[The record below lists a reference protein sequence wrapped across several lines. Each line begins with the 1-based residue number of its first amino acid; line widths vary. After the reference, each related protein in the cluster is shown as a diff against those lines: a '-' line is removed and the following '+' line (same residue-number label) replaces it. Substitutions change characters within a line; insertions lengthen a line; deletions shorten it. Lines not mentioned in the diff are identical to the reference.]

1 MFNNVPVNGW
11 PQLKGLEG
19 GGDVSELT
27 ERVSDLETTV
37 GDSESGLVKDVTDL
51 QTAVGDSDS
60 GLVKDVS
67 DLDTAVDSLETA
79 VGDSESGLVKD
90 VADLQD
96 ANKYLTTETL
106 VGKWGS
112 ANLYRKYINIG
123 ALPNSTTA
131 SYNTGLTTETV
142 RRMEFYYDSDSEF
155 GAIWSDLGSISYNK
169 STKKVD
175 VSVTSNMSSYSGI
188 IIIEYTK

>member
-27 ERVSDLETTV
+27 KRVSDLE
-37 GDSESGLVKDVTDL
+37 
-51 QTAVGDSDS
+51 TAVGDSDS
-60 GLVKDVS
+60 GLVKGVS
-67 DLDTAVDSLETA
+67 DLETTVGDSDSGLVKDVADLQTA
-79 VGDSESGLVKD
+79 VGDSDSGLVKD

-106 VGKWGS
+106 VGKWGLS
-112 ANLYRKYINIG
+112 NLYRKYINVG
-123 ALPNSTTA
+123 ALPNNTTA

-155 GAIWSDLGSISYNK
+155 GAVWADLGSISYNK

-175 VSVTSNMSSYSGI
+175 VSVTSNLSSYSGI